1 MIGIHMDDRQGT
13 CRQSRHFQRPNGQTW
28 WHPGKRKVLHLRLPV
43 TYETSLQ
50 STFDQ
55 KFRLPQK
62 TTFFILHM
70 FGACLCHDPQIF
82 LIEQSQ
88 DVGFE
93 SLRSKL
99 VSNRHSISIGFKA
112 TLTKSSLKLYH
123 HIPIID
129 G

>member
-1 MIGIHMDDRQGT
+1 MIAKEHVGKAAIFSDQMDKLGGIQESVKCCT
-13 CRQSRHFQRPNGQTW
+13 CDQ
-28 WHPGKRKVLHLRLPV
+28 RLPV

>member
-1 MIGIHMDDRQGT
+1 MYGAT
-13 CRQSRHFQRPNGQTW
+13 APEEFLFKKFLTASAVS
-28 WHPGKRKVLHLRLPV
+28 HPPG
-43 TYETSLQ
+43 
-50 STFDQ
+50 
-55 KFRLPQK
+55 
-62 TTFFILHM
+62 
-70 FGACLCHDPQIF
+70 CLCHDPQVF

-123 HIPIID
+123 DILIID